1 MCWLQGSLSICL
13 LGAPGSL
20 WRDRAWLPTRSR
32 QMSLIGVS
40 AVASPLGQAISQA
53 TGHLSLPRWRARPLV
68 CQAGS
73 CLTGPTGLRWG
84 ASSSELPSVSPTPGM
99 WLPTSQMCPHIR
111 GRGPGSVTAPPCDL
125 RQGPL
130 SLGLSFS
137 VCTKKGSGLGGVSS
151 YPWRGIQSHTLSVAH
166 QTQRSVH
173 HTHKE
178 MSPLLCVPWG
188 FLGLFFPLFT
198 QKQRGAKR
206 PIHFPLRSV
215 RSGLGS
221 G

>member
-1 MCWLQGSLSICL
+1 
-13 LGAPGSL
+13 
-20 WRDRAWLPTRSR
+20 
-32 QMSLIGVS
+32 MSLIGVS
-40 AVASPLGQAISQA
+40 AVASPLRQAISQA

-68 CQAGS
+68 CKAGS
-73 CLTGPTGLRWG
+73 CLTGPTGLRRG
-84 ASSSELPSVSPTPGM
+84 ASSSELPSVSSPQACGSQRHRCAHTSVGGGLALL
-99 WLPTSQMCPHIR
+99 LPSRVTR
-111 GRGPGSVTAPPCDL
+111 GRAHFLWASVSP
-125 RQGPL
+125 
-130 SLGLSFS
+130 S
-137 VCTKKGSGLGGVSS
+137 VQRRGLGGVSS

-166 QTQRSVH
+166 QTQSSVH